1 MPFGAL
7 FGAIV
12 FGVLGLRLGLLRIG
26 APVLAFK
33 MIGVS
38 LIVLGAS
45 IAAGLLKR
53 RDWARWIGAASG
65 LWFAY
70 FALPLAQNGR
80 VIGWFV
86 VLAALVASVLLI
98 VPATGRFPR
107 PAPAPAVPETEGAVV
122 PAVAAAPRGGAVLPA
137 VALVAFATLMG
148 SSAWA
153 FAHLGARRAPAALPN
168 VNRPVAAPGT
178 ESTGSVGSADSVT
191 WNDFA
196 AGIKEAKSDRKLVV
210 ADFYATWC
218 GPCKMMERQTFRD
231 PRVLTRLRD
240 VVPVRVDSEE
250 EVDRGGLKG
259 IDLAT
264 RYAIEVYPT
273 ILVIDEKGNE
283 VARNSG
289 FMAPDE
295 FLSWLDAVIE
305 RAGTRVAK
313 A

>member
-7 FGAIV
+7 FGAVV
-12 FGVLGLRLGLLRIG
+12 FGILGLRLGLLRIG
-26 APVLAFK
+26 APVVAFK
-33 MIGVS
+33 VIGVS

-45 IAAGLLKR
+45 IAVGLLKR

-65 LWFAY
+65 IWFAF
-70 FALPLAQNGR
+70 FALPLAANGR
-80 VIGWFV
+80 VVGYFV
-86 VLAALVASVLLI
+86 VLAALLASVLLI
-98 VPATGRFPR
+98 VPGTGRFER
-107 PAPAPAVPETEGAVV
+107 PAPAAPAPEGAPALAAVPS
-122 PAVAAAPRGGAVLPA
+122 PRGGRVLPG
-137 VALVAFATLMG
+137 VALVAFVTLLG

-153 FAHLGARRAPAALPN
+153 FAHQGSRRGPDPLPD
-168 VNRPVAAPGT
+168 RRITTPAPGT
-178 ESTGSVGSADSVT
+178 ESAGSSGSVT

-196 AGIKEAKSDRKLVV
+196 SGIREAKSDRKLMV

-218 GPCKMMERQTFRD
+218 GPCKMMEKQTFRD
-231 PRVLTRLRD
+231 PRVVTRLKD

-259 IDLAT
+259 VDLAT
-264 RYAIEVYPT
+264 RYAIDVYPT
-273 ILVIDEKGNE
+273 IVVIDGQGNE

-289 FMAPDE
+289 YMAPEE

>member
-7 FGAIV
+7 FGAVV
-12 FGVLGLRLGLLRIG
+12 FGLLGLRLGLLRIG
-26 APVLAFK
+26 APVVAFK
-33 MIGVS
+33 VIGVS
-38 LIVLGAS
+38 LMVLGAA
-45 IAAGLLKR
+45 IAVGLLKR

-65 LWFAY
+65 IWFAF
-70 FALPLAQNGR
+70 FALPLAANGR
-80 VIGWFV
+80 VVGYLV
-86 VLAALVASVLLI
+86 VLAALLASVLLV
-98 VPATGRFPR
+98 VPATGRFER
-107 PAPAPAVPETEGAVV
+107 KA
-122 PAVAAAPRGGAVLPA
+122 AAAPATVEPSRGGSLLPG
-137 VALVAFATLMG
+137 VALAAFATLLG

-153 FAHLGARRAPAALPN
+153 FAHQGSRRAAEPLPD
-168 VNRPVAAPGT
+168 RRMTAAAPN
-178 ESTGSVGSADSVT
+178 SGSAGSEASVI

-196 AGIKEAKSDRKLVV
+196 AGIRAAKSDRKLVV

-218 GPCKMMERQTFRD
+218 GPCKMMERKTFRD
-231 PRVLTRLRD
+231 PRVVTRLRD

-259 IDLAT
+259 VDLAT

-273 ILVIDEKGNE
+273 IVVIDGQGNE

-295 FLSWLDAVIE
+295 FLSWLDAVME